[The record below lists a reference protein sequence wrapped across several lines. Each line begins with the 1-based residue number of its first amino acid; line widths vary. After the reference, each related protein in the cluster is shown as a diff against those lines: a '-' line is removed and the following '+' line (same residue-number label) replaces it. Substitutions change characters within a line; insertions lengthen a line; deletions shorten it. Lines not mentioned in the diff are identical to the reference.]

1 MKPHIKVI
9 QRNGV
14 DIFVTSSM
22 TMKRTKTEL
31 RMYRGMRVVQ
41 NAIPKSYFMSPSHFE
56 AQRDHLKNLSH
67 HNAFYNSGSV
77 GDRYGI
83 IRPDLL

>member
-22 TMKRTKTEL
+22 VMKKVKPKGLIYTGVSGL
-31 RMYRGMRVVQ
+31 RDWQRLNNQSLLHLG
-41 NAIPKSYFMSPSHFE
+41 NA
-56 AQRDHLKNLSH
+56 LS
-67 HNAFYNSGSV
+67 AGIQKVYN
-77 GDRYGI
+77 
-83 IRPDLL
+83 

>member
-22 TMKRTKTEL
+22 TMKKSASVKRVEDYMQGVGTGFSGPTISDFINERDRL
-31 RMYRGMRVVQ
+31 LGMKWDCSVE
-41 NAIPKSYFMSPSHFE
+41 ATPS
-56 AQRDHLKNLSH
+56 QISH
-67 HNAFYNSGSV
+67 KQ
-77 GDRYGI
+77 D
-83 IRPDLL
+83 DLNEM